1 MKILYVIMHG
11 IHHTHRYN
19 NVINTWGKDVD
30 YIFYS
35 DYVNDDKNMIKTS
48 NNSGYDGLEEKMINI
63 IKIIDNNYRQ
73 YDWYLFCDDDT
84 FVNVNL
90 LNKEIGNFDEKYVY
104 GQEFHQAWSNDPS
117 LIFCS
122 GGAGTLIH
130 KNNLMKLSSNI
141 KNNYVGCASDVS
153 LGMNLRDC
161 QIIIKN
167 SDLFYSDTPESKN
180 ISESEYKNY
189 ITFHNIRT
197 EEDMKKIYEKI

>member
-1 MKILYVIMHG
+1 
-11 IHHTHRYN
+11 
-19 NVINTWGKDVD
+19 
-30 YIFYS
+30 
-35 DYVNDDKNMIKTS
+35 
-48 NNSGYDGLEEKMINI
+48 
-63 IKIIDNNYRQ
+63 
-73 YDWYLFCDDDT
+73 
-84 FVNVNL
+84 
-90 LNKEIGNFDEKYVY
+90 
-104 GQEFHQAWSNDPS
+104 
-117 LIFCS
+117 
-122 GGAGTLIH
+122 
-130 KNNLMKLSSNI
+130 MKLSSNI

>member
-1 MKILYVIMHG
+1 MHG
-11 IHHTHRYN
+11 SHHKNRYDN
-19 NVINTWGKDVD
+19 IINTWCNNIN

-35 DYVNDDKNMIKTS
+35 DYVNGDKNMIKTS
-48 NNSGYDGLEEKMINI
+48 DNSGYDGLEEKMINI

-73 YDWYLFCDDDT
+73 YDWYFFCDDDT
-84 FVNVNL
+84 FVNVEL
-90 LNKEIGNFDEKYVY
+90 LNKEIVNFDEKYVY
-104 GQEFHQAWSNDPS
+104 GQEFHQAWPKDPS

-167 SDLFYSDTPESKN
+167 SDLFYSNTPESKN

>member
-1 MKILYVIMHG
+1 MHG
-11 IHHTHRYN
+11 SNNKNRYD
-19 NVINTWGKDVD
+19 NVVNTWCNNIN

-35 DYVNDDKNMIKTS
+35 DYVNGDKNMIKTS
-48 NNSGYDGLEEKMINI
+48 DNSGYDGLEEKMINI

-84 FVNVNL
+84 FVNVEL
-90 LNKEIGNFDEKYVY
+90 LNKKIGNFDEKYVY
-104 GQEFHQAWSNDPS
+104 GQEFHQGWSNDTS